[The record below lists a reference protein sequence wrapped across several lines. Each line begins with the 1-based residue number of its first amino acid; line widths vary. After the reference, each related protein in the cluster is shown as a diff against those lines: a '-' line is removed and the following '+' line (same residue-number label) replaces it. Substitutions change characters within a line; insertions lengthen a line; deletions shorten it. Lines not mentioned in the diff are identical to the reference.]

1 MLTPLEEIKD
11 KIDIVDFIR
20 SYVQLQPAGKNFKAP
35 CPFHQE
41 KTPSFIVSPDK
52 QIWHCFGCQKG
63 GDVIKFLMLYEN
75 LEFYEALRV
84 LAEKAGVELK
94 RLNLQD
100 QKEFNTLYE
109 LNDKAKNFFKEQ
121 LTKSPAALEYL
132 KKRALQQKTIEEFEI
147 GFAPPGGENLVLY
160 LINLGYNINDIA
172 KAGLAVKTEKGKY
185 LDRFYNRIMF
195 PIYNNFGKVI
205 AFTGRILPQFEN
217 SDIGKYVNSPE
228 TPLFNKSRVLY
239 GFHKTKSEISHTQ
252 TAFLVEGQMDFL
264 MAWQSGIKNAVA
276 TSGTALSQEQ
286 LKNLRRLADSLIV
299 SFDKDEAGIKAM
311 ERSLD
316 LFSNLD
322 FHVKILDLNGYKD
335 PAEAAEK
342 DPDYLKTALEK
353 TQPAF
358 VCLSDF
364 YLKNESNWTV
374 KKRNIQHLLRL
385 IKGIKSEIEQT
396 NWLKELAAKSGIEEK
411 ILNYELKNIN
421 IKPPTQADAEEIE
434 NKEAAKLS
442 RLELICQKIFSL
454 ILFKPEFFPVFA
466 ENRDYFPTS
475 WQKNL
480 DNPLLIKLIQGN
492 PPALSTGR
500 ADPPSQAGGEGS
512 ESFSLLEL
520 RSSYEF
526 SDLDEPALKK
536 ESEELTKYLKIEFLQ
551 NQNNQLNKEIKSAE
565 KNKNNNLVDN
575 LSIKFQANSQEI
587 NNLKNNK

>member
-1 MLTPLEEIKD
+1 MQTPLEEIKE

-20 SYVQLQPAGKNFKAP
+20 SYITLHPAGKNFKAL

-41 KTPSFIVSPDK
+41 KTPSLIISPDK

-109 LNDKAKNFFKEQ
+109 LNEKAKNFYKEQ
-121 LTKSPAALEYL
+121 LVKSPASLEYL
-132 KKRALQQKTIEEFEI
+132 KKRALRQNTIEEFEI
-147 GFAPPGGENLVLY
+147 GFAPAGGENLVLY

-172 KAGLAVKTEKGKY
+172 KAGLAIKTERGKY

-205 AFTGRILPQFEN
+205 GFSGRILPQFEN
-217 SDIGKYVNSPE
+217 PEIGKYVNSPE

-239 GFHKTKSEISHTQ
+239 GFHKAKAEIGHSQ

-264 MAWQSGIKNAVA
+264 MTWQSGIKNVVA
-276 TSGTALSQEQ
+276 TSGTALSQDQ
-286 LKNLRRLADSLIV
+286 LKNLRRLADSLVV

-311 ERSLD
+311 ERGLE
-316 LFSNLD
+316 FFGNLD
-322 FHVKILDLNGYKD
+322 FNVKVLDLNGYKD

-342 DPDYLKTALEK
+342 DPGYLKTALEK

-364 YLKNESNWTV
+364 YLKNEPNWTV

-385 IKGIKSEIEQT
+385 IKGINSSIEQA
-396 NWLKELAAKSGIEEK
+396 NWLKELSLKSGIEEK
-411 ILNYELKNIN
+411 ILVYELATIK
-421 IKPPTQADAEEIE
+421 IKPPTSADAEEIE

-442 RLELICQKIFSL
+442 RLDLLCQKIFSL
-454 ILFKPEFFPVFA
+454 ILFRPEFLPVFA
-466 ENRDYFPTS
+466 KNRDYFPIT
-475 WQKNL
+475 WQKKL
-480 DNPLLIKLIQGN
+480 DNPSLIKIIQGG
-492 PPALSTGR
+492 PPTLPEQ
-500 ADPPSQAGGEGS
+500 ADGEGN

-536 ESEELTKYLKIEFLQ
+536 ESEDLTKHLKIEFLQ
-551 NQNNQLNKEIKSAE
+551 NQNNQLNKEIDLAE
-565 KNKNNNLVDN
+565 KNKNSNLVN
-575 LSIKFQANSQEI
+575 KLSVKFTANSQEI